1 MPLLYSARGQY
12 LCPVYSSLKAC
23 VEDLER
29 QGQLFRIKEEVD
41 PDLEMAEIHRRVF
54 ESGGPAL
61 FFEKIKSCRFPAV
74 SNLYGTRDRILYLF
88 RKSLGDVQALGQLKN
103 DPGLLL
109 KKPFTYLPAALKARF
124 ALPRKQRFNRSMV
137 HTCKISDLPQI
148 RSWPMDGG
156 PFVLLPQVLS
166 LPPGTHDL
174 LQSNLGMYR
183 IQLGGNDYLPDQE
196 IGLHYQLHRGIG
208 IHHKMYLESDEP
220 FRVSVFIGGPPSHAL
235 SAIFP
240 LPEGMSE
247 LTFAGLLNRKR
258 FSWFLQEGY
267 VLSDQADFV
276 ITGTI
281 DKELKKPEGPF
292 GDHLGYYSLRHDF
305 PVMKVDRVYH
315 RKDAIWHFTVVGRP
329 PQEDSY
335 FGFLIHEV
343 VKDLIP
349 REFPGLTGLH
359 AVDVAGVHPL
369 LLATGKERYMPFRE
383 PKPEEILT
391 ISSRILGSGQTSL
404 AKYLFIAAPLEQE
417 KIDLYDFP
425 GFFTYLLSRIRFER
439 DLHFITNTT
448 MDTLDYSGEGWNAG
462 SKVILA
468 CCGPVIRSLTDR
480 LPDNLVF
487 PTGYKNPALFQ
498 SGILC
503 VEGTRF
509 MDYAGESHA
518 LDQWISHQY
527 TGSWEGIA
535 LIVICDDTAFTA
547 ANWENF
553 IWVAFTRS
561 NPSHDVYGIGP
572 FTIFKHWGCRG
583 PLIIDARIK
592 PQHAPVLVPDP
603 AISARVDRKFSKGG
617 SLYELSRK

>member
-183 IQLGGNDYLPDQE
+183 IQLGGNEYLPDQE

-527 TGSWEGIA
+527 TGSWQGIA

>member
-88 RKSLGDVQALGQLKN
+88 KESLGDVQALGQLKN

-518 LDQWISHQY
+518 LDQWISNQY